1 LPSRYLVELGL
12 VPGQRMPYVSV
23 SH

>member
-1 LPSRYLVELGL
+1 LPSGYFVELGL
-12 VPGQRMPYVSV
+12 VPGQRMLYVSV